1 MKLFVFG
8 LSLILFPLHGG
19 ERIQEKLY
27 DDWGQGFEVQEI
39 IYEERTEFQDLVIFQ
54 NNIWGKVLVLDGVI
68 QLTEK
73 DEFVYHEMM
82 AHVPL
87 IAHGSAETVLVI
99 GGGDGG
105 VLRECLKH
113 RSVKKI
119 VLVEIDSEVVFFS
132 KKYLPFVSQGSLDN
146 PLVEIVIADGME
158 YVRNT
163 TDKFDVILCDST
175 DPEGPAAVLFTEEFY
190 KCCKNILNE
199 KGIFVN
205 QAGVPSL
212 QAEGLEMICSNL
224 RKSYQNVSL
233 YLGVIPTYVGGYM
246 AFGFAKKG
254 DVDLSSDF
262 QEIKS
267 RVEKIQGKT
276 LYYNAKVHQS
286 CFSLPN
292 FILEIQK

>member
-1 MKLFVFG
+1 MKQWLFA
-8 LSLILFPLHGG
+8 LSLIIFSLHGE
-19 ERIQEKLY
+19 ERVQEKLY
-27 DDWGQGFEVQEI
+27 KDWGQSFQVQEI

-54 NNIWGKVLVLDGVI
+54 NNMWGKVLVLDGVI

-73 DEFVYHEMM
+73 DEFIYHEMM

-113 RSVKKI
+113 SSIKKI
-119 VLVEIDSEVVFFS
+119 VLVEIDPEVVFFS
-132 KKYLPFVSQGSLDN
+132 KKYLSFISQGSLDS

-158 YVRNT
+158 YVRST
-163 TDKFDVILCDST
+163 TERFDVILCDST
-175 DPEGPAAVLFTEEFY
+175 DPEGPAEVLFTEEFY
-190 KCCKNILNE
+190 KCCKNILKE

-205 QAGVPSL
+205 QAGVPALQGESL
-212 QAEGLEMICSNL
+212 KMICSNL
-224 RKSYQNVSL
+224 RKSYQSVSF
-233 YLGVIPTYVGGYM
+233 YLGVIPTYIGGYM
-246 AFGFAKKG
+246 AFGFATKG
-254 DVDLSSDF
+254 DIDLPRDF

-267 RVEKIQGKT
+267 RVEKIQGNT

-292 FILEIQK
+292 FIWEIQK